1 MSLDPISLRMFIS
14 ACEEKSMA
22 RAAERE
28 CVAAS
33 VVSKRLAALESQL
46 GVTLLERSR
55 TGLTITP
62 SGELL
67 ILQAREILDRME
79 RAILDIQDFNLGV
92 SGHVRVLASMSV
104 LSEFLS
110 DDVAGFLADRQSIK
124 VSLEERV
131 SNDIISGIQQGI
143 ADIGVCW
150 DAVDTLGLATRPYRS
165 DQICVAVPATH
176 HLSKFTQ
183 IAYEDTL
190 AYDQVEI
197 LAGSI
202 VQSTLKQSAALA
214 GKTVRNRVQVTTFQS
229 ACHNVAAGLG
239 LAIVPREGAEIY
251 SRLLGLK
258 LIPLKDSWSRR
269 QFMICAKDF
278 SSLPGPSRKL
288 ADYLAAASKEQE

>member
-1 MSLDPISLRMFIS
+1 MSLDPISLRIFIS

-79 RAILDIQDFNLGV
+79 RAILDIKDFNLGV

-131 SNDIISGIQQGI
+131 SNDIISGIQQ
-143 ADIGVCW
+143 VSYH
-150 DAVDTLGLATRPYRS
+150 R
-165 DQICVAVPATH
+165 
-176 HLSKFTQ
+176 
-183 IAYEDTL
+183 
-190 AYDQVEI
+190 
-197 LAGSI
+197 
-202 VQSTLKQSAALA
+202 
-214 GKTVRNRVQVTTFQS
+214 
-229 ACHNVAAGLG
+229 
-239 LAIVPREGAEIY
+239 
-251 SRLLGLK
+251 
-258 LIPLKDSWSRR
+258 
-269 QFMICAKDF
+269 
-278 SSLPGPSRKL
+278 
-288 ADYLAAASKEQE
+288 